1 MGQQLYVHLATVLG
15 LIKKSNHTEGIFC
28 MVFLLTHKA
37 LCAKINFKDNCGG
50 QQMVIKKCLSAL
62 LCASVMLIAASCG
75 AAEQRSSSSSQTDEK
90 QSAAQSSAADKG
102 EVTMPLNS
110 VKLLGRAFAA
120 QDGSIWMGL
129 SGTGA
134 EFDFT
139 GEKLTVSLVGSRGIP
154 EHRARVGI
162 FVDGERMSDLAVDE
176 NGSKA
181 EIRGKGERAV
191 NVRMIK
197 LSECA
202 FSCCAITAIDTHGGK
217 LKKSADKPRKIEF
230 IGDSITCGY
239 GNEGLCKEDH
249 FDYATENH
257 YYSYASI
264 TARSLE
270 AQHWVVARSGIGAY
284 RNYGEPKSGSPG
296 SCMPVQYEYT
306 GYAWNPDLR
315 KQPTFLSERW
325 DFSRY
330 QPDVVC
336 INLGTNDLSTDN
348 YDLQLLKQGYQ
359 KLLQQ
364 VRRHNPQAKIL
375 FLTGSMLGGKELQL
389 ARQLLDEVAAEARK
403 AGDQEVYRFDLSP
416 IDDEAFYGNDYH
428 PNVYEDE
435 KMAAELTAYLRK
447 LMGWF

>member
-1 MGQQLYVHLATVLG
+1 MKTSLF
-15 LIKKSNHTEGIFC
+15 I
-28 MVFLLTHKA
+28 
-37 LCAKINFKDNCGG
+37 
-50 QQMVIKKCLSAL
+50 AL
-62 LCASVMLIAASCG
+62 LAILCQAAS
-75 AAEQRSSSSSQTDEK
+75 AVK
-90 QSAAQSSAADKG
+90 
-102 EVTMPLNS
+102 TMPLKGTVVS
-110 VKLLGRAFAA
+110 PTDTHIRYAGRISFANPERPAWNYPGIQIVAAFEGTSLRMLAKPRSGYFMA
-120 QDGSIWMGL
+120 QIDQ
-129 SGTGA
+129 A
-134 EFDFT
+134 EPFKVAFQ
-139 GEKLTVSLVGSRGIP
+139 GERDSLVTLATALPDGRHLVRLMYVIEGYEFFP
-154 EHRARVGI
+154 EFWG
-162 FVDGERMSDLAVDE
+162 FVLDPGRRLVEAP
-176 NGSKA
+176 
-181 EIRGKGERAV
+181 
-191 NVRMIK
+191 
-197 LSECA
+197 A
-202 FSCCAITAIDTHGGK
+202 FPS
-217 LKKSADKPRKIEF
+217 RKIEF
-230 IGDSITCGY
+230 IGNSITCGY
-239 GNEGLCKEDH
+239 GNEGLCYVFH
-249 FDYATENH
+249 FDDATENH